1 MIFIM
6 ISYEEQAKSYVISA
20 GEMVEPAFLFKQMEN
35 FLNLTKLDA
44 NTWEEVRA
52 RQVPSTSKSK
62 SVGETV
68 V

>member
-44 NTWEEVRA
+44 NTWEEVR
-52 RQVPSTSKSK
+52 QGPSTSKSK

-68 V
+68 QV